1 MNIFT
6 FLLKVWSSHILTE
19 RIEREFK
26 DFGRDINII
35 KENEMESVQY
45 LVTHSHRENFQ
56 ELLFPSHVKFG
67 SLRALIL
74 RAPLNG

>member
-1 MNIFT
+1 M
-6 FLLKVWSSHILTE
+6 HE
-19 RIEREFK
+19 G

-67 SLRALIL
+67 AL